1 MEEVFEVE
9 EMIGVRGGDDWH
21 ERRGGFCH
29 MGMGRECLRG
39 GRSRE
44 VIPSG
49 RRDGGGFLYLIV

>member
-1 MEEVFEVE
+1 ME

-29 MGMGRECLRG
+29 MGMGRECLQG

-44 VIPSG
+44 VIRSG